1 MAANNKFIR
10 RLRREI
16 TSSPKKAAVLGLS
29 LVVAIWFWTPL
40 VAKWTGAKSGGDETP
55 AAPAGTEAIVA
66 NSTPVSQ
73 TTAAKTATPN
83 WHQVLEW
90 MRNDPL
96 MQSYTADR
104 QRARSVRAGR
114 FATGQARRIAAAD
127 CRTAGVIAGT
137 SRAGVAQHGRRTAHK
152 TALINGRAYHEQQSV
167 VAANGRDRFVLV
179 EIRPSSIV
187 LQRHG
192 RSFELKLPRVEATS
206 TEE

>member
-1 MAANNKFIR
+1 VAANNKFIR

-16 TSSPKKAAVLGLS
+16 TSSPKKAVVLGLS

-40 VAKWTGAKSGGDETP
+40 VAKWTGAKSGGDDTP
-55 AAPAGTEAIVA
+55 VAPAGAEEVAA
-66 NSTPVSQ
+66 NSTPVAQ
-73 TTAAKTATPN
+73 TSAVKTATPN

-90 MRNDPL
+90 MHKDPL
-96 MQSYTADR
+96 MEPYTASAEGRDPFAPAASQLAKR
-104 QRARSVRAGR
+104 EATQQPIAEAPELSPEQAGLMLRSTVVGPRA
-114 FATGQARRIAAAD
+114 
-127 CRTAGVIAGT
+127 
-137 SRAGVAQHGRRTAHK
+137 K

-167 VAANGRDRFVLV
+167 VAANGRDRFLLV

-192 RSFELKLPRVEATS
+192 RTFEVKLPRVEATS

>member
-1 MAANNKFIR
+1 VAANSKFIR

-29 LVVAIWFWTPL
+29 LVVAIWFWAPL
-40 VAKWTGAKSGGDETP
+40 IASWTGAKSSGDETP
-55 AAPAGTEAIVA
+55 TAPLGSEAAMA
-66 NSTPVSQ
+66 NSTAVARAS
-73 TTAAKTATPN
+73 AAKTTTPN

-90 MRNDPL
+90 MRNDTL
-96 MQSYTADR
+96 MKPYTASAQ
-104 QRARSVRAGR
+104 QRDPFAPAASQLAKRAESQQPIAEPPELSPEQAGLALRSTVVGPRA
-114 FATGQARRIAAAD
+114 
-127 CRTAGVIAGT
+127 
-137 SRAGVAQHGRRTAHK
+137 K

-192 RSFELKLPRVEATS
+192 RSFELRLPRVEATS